1 MTGVVFDIQRFSV
14 HDGPGIRTTVFM
26 KGCSLACAWCHN
38 PESISP
44 RKEIQAYL
52 YKCIG
57 CGRCVEVCKTGAQ
70 SMSEL
75 GRVYDRSLCTGCG
88 RCVESC
94 YSGALVQ
101 TGRDMTPAE
110 VLDEIYRDIP
120 FYEDSGGGVTA
131 SGGEPLLQA
140 GFVAEILRGCREKG
154 IHTAVDTAG
163 NVPYHAFEKVIPF
176 TDMFLYD
183 LKIMDS
189 DIHRKFTGSGNRL
202 ILENLLRLGQSGAAI
217 RIRIPV
223 IPGVNDFDDNFIKA
237 AEFIRNAGGIESVEP
252 LACHSLGA
260 GKLESLGMTAEG
272 HVFRTPSKERMKEI
286 CSILSRSGVMVVDK
300 FR

>member
-1 MTGVVFDIQRFSV
+1 MTGIVFDIQRFSV

-26 KGCSLACAWCHN
+26 KGCSLDCAWCHN

-44 RKEIQAYL
+44 LKEVQAYL

-57 CGRCVEVCKTGAQ
+57 CGKCIEACAAGAH
-70 SMSEL
+70 SMNEL
-75 GRVYDRSLCTGCG
+75 GRVYDRSVCIGCG
-88 RCVESC
+88 KCVESC
-94 YSGALVQ
+94 YSGTLVQ

-110 VLDEIYRDIP
+110 VLDEIYRDMP
-120 FYEDSGGGVTA
+120 FYKDSGGGATV

-140 GFVAEILRGCREKG
+140 DFVAEILKGCREKG

-163 NVPYHAFEKVIPF
+163 KVPFSAFEKVIPF

-189 DIHRKFTGSGNRL
+189 DFHRKFTGSGNKL
-202 ILENLLRLGQSGAAI
+202 ILENLSRLGQSGITI

-223 IPGVNDFDDNFIKA
+223 IPGANDFDDNFIKA
-237 AEFIRNAGGIESVEP
+237 AGFIRDTGGIESVEP

-260 GKLESLGMTAEG
+260 GKLESLGMAAEG
-272 HVFRTPSKERMKEI
+272 HVFETPSKERMKEI
-286 CSILSRSGVMVVDK
+286 CSILSESGVRVVNK
-300 FR
+300 SK